1 MRLLGIILISI
12 IPAAVG
18 FMKSAKA
25 AKCCE
30 QAAAAVYAVDE
41 VWQCIRYQS
50 LPICDIVK
58 HLCGAKR
65 LEILGLRMPDDCG
78 EIHKMIDIAVRQ
90 SGINDEKAADI
101 LLEFLNSLGKS
112 DISGQQS
119 VCELY
124 RKAAAEHCDELNR
137 QLKSTQ
143 RLYSALGVLCGLFCA
158 VLLI

>member
-1 MRLLGIILISI
+1 MRFIGVILISI
-12 IPAAVG
+12 IPVAVG
-18 FMKSAKA
+18 FIKSARA

-30 QAAAAVYAVDE
+30 QAAAVVYAVDE
-41 VWQCIRYQS
+41 AWQCIRYRS
-50 LPICDIVK
+50 MPLCEIIG

-65 LEILGLRMPDDCG
+65 LMVLGLSAPDDFG
-78 EIHKMIDIAVRQ
+78 DISNAISRSVRQ